1 MREETIVTNESGNA
15 IFRGFYGKYD
25 VEIEIDGKII
35 TKEVDLSKNGENVFE
50 IMI

>member
-25 VEIEIDGKII
+25 VEIEVDGKII
-35 TKEVDLSKNGENVFE
+35 IKEIELSKNSENIFE